1 MIIWLASYPKSGNTW
16 LRAILSTLEF
26 SQNGIFK
33 PEYLNKIYA
42 FPSFTHMKRV
52 TEKIKDVHE
61 LKKNWIKAQDLI
73 NLDNKKKFVKT
84 HHANCK
90 IDNYNFTDQNNTLA
104 VIYIVRDP
112 RNVATSLSNYLN
124 LSIQESINRMFSNL
138 VYSGHKNDVT
148 NIVGSWSQNYNS
160 WKDHKNF
167 YLVKYENLINDTFN
181 ELQKLLI
188 FLKNKCQINKNI
200 DVAKLINSTSF
211 DSLKSFEDKKLLNLS
226 HNKGVKFF
234 NLGKE
239 NIWQNNLDKKY
250 VDQIEEK
257 FEKEMIELNYL

>member
-16 LRAILSTLEF
+16 LRAILSTLEH
-26 SQNGIFK
+26 STDGIFK
-33 PEYLNKIYA
+33 PEYLDKIYA

-52 TEKIKDVHE
+52 TEKLTDINE

-90 IDNYNFTDQNNTLA
+90 IDNFSFTDQNNTLA

-112 RNVATSLSNYLN
+112 RNVVTSLANYLN
-124 LSIQESINRMFSNL
+124 LSIEESLNRMFSNL
-138 VYSGHKNDVT
+138 IYTGHKNDVT

-160 WKDHKNF
+160 WKSFKNF
-167 YLVKYENLINDTFN
+167 HLIKYENFLNDTYG
-181 ELQKLLI
+181 ELEKLLS
-188 FLKNKCQINKNI
+188 FLKIKCKIDKNTNI
-200 DVAKLINSTSF
+200 DKLIDSTSF
-211 DSLKSFEDKKLLNLS
+211 DNLSKLEERKILNLS
-226 HNKGVKFF
+226 HKKNLKFF

-239 NIWQNNLDKKY
+239 NKWQNILDKKY
-250 VDQIEEK
+250 IDQIEKEFK
-257 FEKEMIELNYL
+257 NEMIELNYL